1 MPSLSLLSA
10 GSNARGQLATGD
22 TEDAHH
28 FTPCTFAG
36 YAQGG
41 LPEYAVAIEQVACGA
56 NHTLA
61 LLRTKDG
68 TTALWGCGDGSRGQL
83 GRSLAKDEGDSAA
96 AVFRLIG
103 LRLSDVGEDVG
114 GGYTVRLIAAGWETS
129 YIVLSRPKHNDLLL
143 SMGGNDFGTL
153 GIGTSASSK
162 EHGVHVV
169 ELRKHL
175 PDNLRSD
182 GILHVLVLSAGPHH
196 VIAQVRLTNPDDAS
210 HTYLFGWGTARHG
223 QLGSM
228 PGSQSNRPI
237 PFTPTPHFIPTPGAA
252 PEDISS
258 IVLGNQHTVYLQ
270 RSGNV
275 SGTGSN
281 RKDQLSG
288 LDLLREVAQ
297 AGCTWNGTY
306 ALLRSGSVLSTGSNT
321 HSQLGRATG
330 TSGAHGQ
337 GTPAPVEFPSNH
349 GTVEKLVCGSEHV
362 LCIVKRPTSDTSK
375 SEGKEVWAWGWN
387 EHGNLGLGGT
397 QDVNVPTRIWPP
409 RSTESGVQ
417 PEEPEKDPTRPGAV
431 VNVWAGCATSWILVE
446 R

>member
-41 LPEYAVAIEQVACGA
+41 LPEYVVAIEQVACGA
-56 NHTLA
+56 NHTLV

-68 TTALWGCGDGSRGQL
+68 TTELWGCGDGSRGQL
-83 GRSLAKDEGDSAA
+83 GPSLEKDEGDSAA
-96 AVFRLIG
+96 AVFRLID

-114 GGYTVRLIAAGWETS
+114 GGYTVRLVAAGWETS
-129 YIVLSRPKHNDLLL
+129 YIVLSRPNHSDLLL

-153 GIGTSASSK
+153 GIGASGSSI
-162 EHGVHVV
+162 EHGLHVV
-169 ELRKHL
+169 ELGKHL
-175 PDNLRSD
+175 PDNLRPDAS
-182 GILHVLVLSAGPHH
+182 ILYVLTLSAGPHH
-196 VIAQVRLTNPDDAS
+196 VIAQVRLTNPDGTFQ
-210 HTYLFGWGTARHG
+210 TYLLGWGTARHG
-223 QLGSM
+223 QLGCM
-228 PGSQSNRPI
+228 PTSQSKRPI
-237 PFTPTPHFIPTPGAA
+237 SFTPSPQYIPISIS
-252 PEDISS
+252 EDISS

-270 RSGNV
+270 RSSNI
-275 SGTGSN
+275 SGMGSN

-288 LDLLREVAQ
+288 LDTLHDVAQ
-297 AGCTWNGTY
+297 VGCTWNGTY
-306 ALLRSGSVLSTGSNT
+306 ALLCSGTVLSTGSNT
-321 HSQLGRATG
+321 HSQLGRWCARATRY
-330 TSGAHGQ
+330 
-337 GTPAPVEFPSNH
+337 PAPVEFPSSH
-349 GTVEKLVCGSEHV
+349 GTVERLVCGSEHV
-362 LCIVKRPTSDTSK
+362 LCIVKSPTPDPRK

-397 QDVNVPTRIWPP
+397 QDANVPTRIWPP
-409 RSTESGVQ
+409 QPPSSGDQ
-417 PEEPEKDPTRPGAV
+417 PPEPETAAREDRTSPGAV